1 MSFDVQ
7 TICDYPFGICTN
19 DFYNND
25 DNLVGDFIF
34 NFVMSLHYRY

>member
-19 DFYNND
+19 DFYDND

-34 NFVMSLHYRY
+34 NFVMS